1 MSSSDKSK
9 PKVYFMTGRFQPFT
23 LGHLKLFNE
32 MLKRASTRSEDAHAY
47 LFVSYKKPNFTVKN
61 VAEMREEVGND
72 EPDLA
77 ALKRYAKTDK
87 SILDNPLTTEARL
100 AFIKSLLK
108 KLYPDME
115 DNEVRSGVFESTI
128 STYLDVEKMFAEEDY
143 KTGDFSGSMVE
154 LSRPVKLFLV
164 NSRITDTGGLKPYSY
179 LKRNYGSHYSVKM
192 VTGSDRDTPAFFSN
206 QNSPINRV
214 ETNSRANNVNPSNL
228 SGSKIRMLCMLHA
241 NHVHSRMAINN
252 LVAMYYNLLSKS
264 EIESVLIEPINQS
277 IDDYYSK
284 KSSKKSKPKSS
295 AKSKSVKRR
304 VNQRSNSNK
313 GNVSARTT
321 SRRIEVSNS
330 ENMSGTQSRRSAR
343 SRKSVA
349 YTALNSES
357 NNNTVRAGKKQ
368 KKTKRRL
375 KSKSN

>member
-32 MLKRASTRSEDAHAY
+32 MLKRASTKSADAPAY
-47 LFVSYKKPNFTVKN
+47 LFVSYKKPTFTVKN
-61 VAEMREEVGND
+61 VVEMREEVGND
-72 EPDLA
+72 SPDLA
-77 ALKRYAKTDK
+77 ALKRYAKTEK

-108 KLYPDME
+108 KVYPDME
-115 DNEVRSGVFESTI
+115 DTEVRSGVFESTV

-143 KTGDFSGSMVE
+143 KTGDFYGSMVE

-164 NSRITDTGGLKPYSY
+164 NSRITDTGGLKPYFY

-206 QNSPINRV
+206 QNNPINRV

-241 NHVHSRMAINN
+241 NHVHSRMAMNN

-277 IDDYYSK
+277 IDEYYSK
-284 KSSKKSKPKSS
+284 KSSKPKSS
-295 AKSKSVKRR
+295 AKPKSVKRP
-304 VNQRSNSNK
+304 VNRRSNLNK
-313 GNVSARTT
+313 NSASTRRT
-321 SRRIEVSNS
+321 SRKVEINNS
-330 ENMSGTQSRRSAR
+330 ANMSGTQSRRSAR
-343 SRKSVA
+343 SKKSVTYSA
-349 YTALNSES
+349 MNSES

-375 KSKSN
+375 KTKSN